1 MCVRL
6 LEKHLGLCTDLANS
20 TERASFASSNSE
32 SAWQV
37 FTPTSGCVSTEMTRS
52 EQDVTLWIVLILM
65 KLAG

>member
-37 FTPTSGCVSTEMTRS
+37 FTPTRS